1 MLNLE
6 NISTVSLVKGETAK
20 PIMKQIKAK
29 ASLQEFHTKL
39 QALKELCHFFEN
51 TEIESYPEE
60 DTENLEMLEE
70 LAEQAEN
77 SQYEG
82 VSSALYEIC
91 DDILKRKKECEERA
105 EEEAFTE
112 RREYERMI
120 MSCETHLNPRIS
132 INY

>member
-1 MLNLE
+1 MNF
-6 NISTVSLVKGETAK
+6 NHISAVSLVKGEIAK

-51 TEIESYPEE
+51 TEIEGYPEE
-60 DTENLEMLEE
+60 DTDNLEMLEE
-70 LAEQAEN
+70 LADQAEN

-105 EEEAFTE
+105 DEKAFTE
-112 RREYERMI
+112 RREYESMI

-132 INY
+132 TFY